1 MSEIDYNLTVNGET
15 GDLIVT
21 VSDTM
26 VTLTNPFNGDQTT
39 GYVITSI
46 SGEFNGE
53 TITGE
58 YGSEGAIGYSAAG
71 RYDNT
76 YFDTSSD
83 GLFGSVDGIDNY
95 GIAFQ
100 SDDDIYTLT
109 GLNGTDLAYGDEN
122 FEGGYITVNSVT
134 PVACYLA
141 GTRILTARGEIAV
154 EDLRVDDVVPTF
166 TGTAATQPI
175 RWIGR
180 TRFDAGRHP
189 APEKVWP
196 VRIRAGALGEGL
208 PVRDLLVSPDHA
220 IMLEGRLIPAKCLLN
235 GISIVRD
242 RTIGRGTYFH
252 VELDRHD
259 VILAEGLPA
268 ETYLDTGNRDSFENA
283 GMFRRLHPDF
293 TPKTW
298 RDTCL
303 PLLMG
308 GPALDAIRAT
318 LAARSGALPAEAS
331 TAEAA

>member
-1 MSEIDYNLTVNGET
+1 MSEIDYNLTIDGET

-26 VTLTNPFNGDQTT
+26 VTLTNPINGDQTT
-39 GYVITSI
+39 GYVITGI

-58 YGSEGAIGYSAAG
+58 YGSEGAIGYSVTTAA
-71 RYDNT
+71 YDNT
-76 YFDTSSD
+76 YFTSD
-83 GLFGSVDGIDNY
+83 DQGVYGSVDGIDTF

-100 SDDDIYTLT
+100 SDDDLYMISAASGS
-109 GLNGTDLAYGDEN
+109 GLQYEDEN
-122 FEGGYITVNSVT
+122 LNFGIITVNSVT
-134 PVACYLA
+134 PACYLA

-154 EDLRVDDVVPTF
+154 EELRLDDVVPTF
-166 TGTAATQPI
+166 TGTGSAQSI

-208 PVRDLLVSPDHA
+208 PSRDLLVSPDHA
-220 IMLEGRLIPAKCLLN
+220 IMLEGRLIPARCLLN
-235 GISIVRD
+235 GSNIVQD
-242 RTIGRGTYFH
+242 RTVGRGTYFH

-308 GPALDAIRAT
+308 GPALDAIKAAV
-318 LAARSGALPAEAS
+318 AARAFDQAVPAAKV
-331 TAEAA
+331 A